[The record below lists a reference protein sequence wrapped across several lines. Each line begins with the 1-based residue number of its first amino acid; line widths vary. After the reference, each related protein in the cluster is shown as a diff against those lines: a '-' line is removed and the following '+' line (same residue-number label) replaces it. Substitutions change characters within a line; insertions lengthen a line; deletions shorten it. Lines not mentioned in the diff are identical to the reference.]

1 MIAVL
6 SALMPV
12 LLIVLFGALMR
23 KRRVLS
29 ETTVSE
35 LKRLLTNN
43 ILPVVIFNALATADL
58 SKRSWI
64 QIGCMMVIL
73 FVSFGA
79 GDLVK
84 PLVEE
89 PYRRYVP
96 FMVTLYEG
104 GMIAYP
110 LYGQLC
116 GSDDLYRIAILDI
129 AAILFCFGFY
139 MNVLAFEES
148 GQKANLKQ
156 AVANAFRTPAFV
168 AALLG
173 VALDCSGLMDPFVAS
188 QAGVVYK
195 AIVRTIS
202 APLTPM
208 ILLVVG
214 YSIEW
219 DRNVIVPCLK
229 TIALRVLIQGVLI
242 AATIFAMHR
251 LIDVDMDRD
260 LAILIYM
267 SAPATYSLQSF
278 IKNPKG
284 ASYASTVNALY
295 IFVTIAVF
303 AVATQMV

>member
-1 MIAVL
+1 MLAVL
-6 SALMPV
+6 CALMPV
-12 LLIVLFGALMR
+12 LLIVSFGALMK

-29 ETTVSE
+29 ENTVSE

-79 GDLVK
+79 GYLVK
-84 PLVEE
+84 PLVEK

-116 GSDDLYRIAILDI
+116 GSDDLYRIAILDV

-148 GQKANLKQ
+148 GQKANFKQ

-173 VALDCSGLMDPFVAS
+173 VVLDCSGLMDPFVAS

-202 APLTPM
+202 APLTPHFSARSRWEYPFSPRSCPGSSTFSNTVRVSTALLPCGITPNFTLRSRERRASGRAYRYFSVSS
-208 ILLVVG
+208 IL
-214 YSIEW
+214 
-219 DRNVIVPCLK
+219 D
-229 TIALRVLIQGVLI
+229 
-242 AATIFAMHR
+242 
-251 LIDVDMDRD
+251 
-260 LAILIYM
+260 
-267 SAPATYSLQSF
+267 
-278 IKNPKG
+278 
-284 ASYASTVNALY
+284 
-295 IFVTIAVF
+295 
-303 AVATQMV
+303 

>member
-1 MIAVL
+1 MLAVL
-6 SALMPV
+6 CALMPV
-12 LLIVLFGALMR
+12 LLIVSFGALMK

-29 ETTVSE
+29 ENTVSE

-79 GDLVK
+79 GYLVK
-84 PLVEE
+84 PLVEK

-116 GSDDLYRIAILDI
+116 GSDDLYRIAILDV

-148 GQKANLKQ
+148 GQKANFKQ

-173 VALDCSGLMDPFVAS
+173 VVLDCSGLMDPFVAS

>member
-12 LLIVLFGALMR
+12 LLIVSFGALMK

-29 ETTVSE
+29 ENTVSE

-79 GDLVK
+79 GYLVK
-84 PLVEE
+84 PLVEK

-116 GSDDLYRIAILDI
+116 GSDDLYRIAILDV

-148 GQKANLKQ
+148 GQKANFKQ

-173 VALDCSGLMDPFVAS
+173 VVLDCSGLMDPFVAS